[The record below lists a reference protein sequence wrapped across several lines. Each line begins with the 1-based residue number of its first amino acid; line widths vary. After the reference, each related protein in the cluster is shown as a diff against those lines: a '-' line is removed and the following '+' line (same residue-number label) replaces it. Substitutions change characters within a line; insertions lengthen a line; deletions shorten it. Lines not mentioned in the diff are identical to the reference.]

1 MCVYEYTHTHTHI
14 TKVVAA
20 LLAENSEAALRR
32 KDPTKAF
39 AKTFK
44 NPATA
49 FSTTSAALT
58 SALCGGTRT
67 RARCWRTR
75 THTCV
80 CVCTG
85 RGEWGGDKDLHMDI
99 YDIYI
104 YIYI

>member
-1 MCVYEYTHTHTHI
+1 MCVYEYTHTHTHTHI

-58 SALCGGTRT
+58 SALCGGTRIH
-67 RARCWRTR
+67 A
-75 THTCV
+75 H
-80 CVCTG
+80 
-85 RGEWGGDKDLHMDI
+85 
-99 YDIYI
+99 IYI
-104 YIYI
+104 YIYIEREREREGDRHIYMIEGGS